1 MFHVII
7 AIFIEVHDNPKNALS
22 DKNTVLNLEQLE
34 KVLSQ
39 TKKIHELRIELSKK
53 WGND

>member
-1 MFHVII
+1 M
-7 AIFIEVHDNPKNALS
+7 EVHDDPKSALS

-39 TKKIHELRIELSKK
+39 TKKIHELRLELSKK
-53 WGND
+53 WGDD